1 MGKRG
6 KGFLIAYLIFAI
18 IMFLIWRYVPAEN
31 GFIVI
36 IIFPL
41 VYWFIYEFVLK
52 PKKKIKSTDK

>member
-1 MGKRG
+1 MSKRG
-6 KGFLIAYLIFAI
+6 KGFSIAYLIFAI